1 MKNVWGPDG
10 GRVIGRLAAGA
21 VTYGFT
27 GTPRSRSA
35 PQESATSDNAP
46 VIPHHRH
53 GSALA
58 HETAGSDGGP
68 GTPRRSA
75 RRSSH
80 TPRDGRYGD
89 RHGRPGTI
97 PPVPGRRSAVRA
109 LGALGAVFCA
119 GLALFALL
127 TWQVSAGGPL
137 VDRDWSVLGW
147 FRRAAA
153 AHPWLNGPAQALS
166 DVGNVQ
172 VAVPL
177 LLAAVVCAGLRGRAG
192 GRPLWWLPPLAAV
205 AAMAAV
211 PLVVGTVKSAVARP
225 APGKVHLGPDGYAGF
240 FPSGHTATSAVA
252 VGAAALLVLPLVP
265 RPAVRR
271 SLAAAA
277 VLLAAAVGAALVWHG
292 YHWPLDVLAS
302 WCLAASLLS
311 AVAAAVVV
319 ARTAAGPG
327 APAADSGSAVGGESE
342 VDPAM

>member
-10 GRVIGRLAAGA
+10 GGVIGHPAPRA

-35 PQESATSDNAP
+35 PAESATSDNVP
-46 VIPHHRH
+46 VIPRHRY

-68 GTPRRSA
+68 GTSRRSV
-75 RRSSH
+75 RRSFH

-89 RHGRPGTI
+89 RHSRPGTI
-97 PPVPGRRSAVRA
+97 PPVPGRHPAARA
-109 LGALGAVFCA
+109 LAAPAAAFCV
-119 GLALFALL
+119 GIALFVLL
-127 TWQVSAGGPL
+127 TLQVSDGGPL
-137 VDRDWSVLGW
+137 VDRDRSVLGW
-147 FRRAAA
+147 FQHASA
-153 AHPWLNGPAQALS
+153 AHPALRGPAQVLS

-177 LLAAVVCAGLRGRAG
+177 LLAAVVYAAVRGRAG
-192 GRPLWWLPPLAAV
+192 ARPLWWLPPLAAV
-205 AAMAAV
+205 VAMAAV
-211 PLVVGTVKSAVARP
+211 PLVVGGVKSAVARP

-252 VGAAALLVLPLVP
+252 IGAAALLVLPRV
-265 RPAVRR
+265 RHAGHRR

-277 VLLAAAVGAALVWHG
+277 VLVAAAVGAALVWHG

-302 WCLAASLLS
+302 WCLAAALLS
-311 AVAAAVVV
+311 VVAAAGVV
-319 ARTAAGPG
+319 ARTAGGPAVRVG
-327 APAADSGSAVGGESE
+327 GDGSAVGGEAE
-342 VDPAM
+342 VDPAV